1 MADAS
6 QIELIRDAARKFAE
20 DHPPKKGESLKDVSA
35 ETLSGMRQLGWFGML
50 VPEAYSGFGLD
61 FTSAA
66 AMLQELGRGLA
77 AEPLVGIAVLGVR
90 AIVLS
95 DNDDL
100 KAHLLPQCAEGSCL
114 PAVAWQEA
122 RGEAFDHLPSTT
134 ALRQGKGW
142 ILNGQKR
149 FVLGASFATGFV
161 VSARVDGEAALFWVA
176 RDARGLKLGLER
188 RVDGS
193 QSGVLTLD
201 GVSVEAEAV
210 VGLPGT
216 GRALLAQVLEE
227 ATVMAAAEAHGAL
240 DRACDIT
247 LEYMRTRVQFG
258 RPIGS
263 FQALQHRAVDLHLLR
278 ELTSAAVEA
287 ALATLDETGGA
298 VADACSRSLAASRA
312 KARASF
318 AGLKIGKDAIQFHGA
333 IGYTDEYIIGRYV
346 KRLLV
351 LSAMLGNGEWHRRRL
366 ARLGVDSL
374 LRHGGDGPGMSPGD
388 EQGPVKDWN
397 ALSDEAF
404 RARAMRFFTDNLPP
418 ELRFLSRRPRWSE
431 VKDWYMTLSRGGWLA
446 PGLPVE
452 YGGMGLKPAKQ
463 LIYHE
468 VAAITGAPRLHD
480 QGIGQVSLTLLAC
493 GTEEQRQQ
501 YIPKIMAGEHVWS
514 QGYSEPGSGSDLA
527 SLRTEAR
534 LEGDYFIINGQKI
547 WTSMAH
553 DATHLYTLVRTDKT
567 VKKHAGIS
575 FLLVDLR
582 QPGVTVRPIRNLG
595 GEEEFC
601 EVFLDNVKT
610 HRSNLVGPLNG
621 GWTVAK
627 ALLGFERYIGG
638 SPLRCLLMLRHADAV
653 AKAAGKLDDPV
664 FAETLTQLKLDVL
677 DLSTLYERVCAALA
691 KGDVPGF
698 EVSLLK
704 LLATETAQTISELMV
719 SAVDESGGFYG
730 EQQIGEETV
739 NVLAQYFNNR
749 PTTIFGGT
757 NQVQRNILATRL
769 LKLPNFEK
777 SA

>member
-6 QIELIRDAARKFAE
+6 QIALIRDAARRFAE
-20 DHPPKKGESLKDVSA
+20 DHPPKKGESLKDVA
-35 ETLSGMRQLGWFGML
+35 PDTLAGMRQLGWFGML
-50 VPEAYSGFGLD
+50 VPEAHGGLALD
-61 FTSAA
+61 FASAA
-66 AMLQELGRGLA
+66 AMLEELGRGLA

-90 AIVLS
+90 AIVLA
-95 DNDDL
+95 DNEAL
-100 KAHLLPQCAEGSCL
+100 KARLLPPCAQGTCL

-122 RGEAFDHLPSTT
+122 RGEAFDKLPATT
-134 ALRQGKGW
+134 AVKQGRGW
-142 ILNGQKR
+142 ILNGQKC
-149 FVLGASFATGFV
+149 FVLGAGFATGFV
-161 VSARVDGEAALFWVA
+161 VSANVKGELALFWVE
-176 RDARGLKLGLER
+176 RDARGVTLKLER

-193 QSGVLTLD
+193 QSGVLLLD
-201 GVSVEAEAV
+201 GVAVEEEAV
-210 VGLPGT
+210 LSLPGVARAQLT
-216 GRALLAQVLEE
+216 RALEE
-227 ATVMAAAEAHGAL
+227 TTVMAAAEAHGAL
-240 DRACDIT
+240 DRGCDIT
-247 LEYMRTRVQFG
+247 LDYMRNRVQFG

-287 ALATLDETGGA
+287 ALTVLDGTP
-298 VADACSRSLAASRA
+298 DAQARSIAASRA
-312 KARASF
+312 KARASL

-351 LSAMLGNGEWHRRRL
+351 LSATLGNGEWHRRRL
-366 ARLGVDSL
+366 AHLGVDSL
-374 LRHGGDGPGMSPGD
+374 LRHGGDGLAGVAPA

-418 ELRFLSRRPRWSE
+418 ALRFLSRRPRWSE

-501 YIPKIMAGEHVWS
+501 YIPRIMAGEHVWS

-527 SLRTEAR
+527 SMRTEAR

-664 FAETLTQLKLDVL
+664 FVETLTQLKLDVL

-704 LLATETAQTISELMV
+704 LFATETAQTISELMV
-719 SAVDESGGFYG
+719 SAVDDSGGFYG
-730 EQQIGEETV
+730 DQQIGDETV

>member
-1 MADAS
+1 MSDQS
-6 QIELIRDAARKFAE
+6 QKELIRDAARRFAA
-20 DHPPKKGESLKDVSA
+20 DHPPRKGESLNDVSQQTVA
-35 ETLSGMRQLGWFGML
+35 GMVQLGWFGML
-50 VPEAYSGFGLD
+50 VPEAYQGLGLD
-61 FTSAA
+61 FTTAA
-66 AMLQELGRGLA
+66 AMVEELGQGLA

-90 AIVLS
+90 AIALS
-95 DNDDL
+95 GNEPL
-100 KAHLLPQCAEGSCL
+100 KARLLSQCTEGRCL
-114 PAVAWQEA
+114 PAVAWQEG
-122 RGEAFDHLPSTT
+122 RGDDFDKLPATT
-134 ALRQGKGW
+134 AVKQGGW
-142 ILNGQKR
+142 KLNGGKR
-149 FVLGASFATGFV
+149 FVLGASMATGFV
-161 VSARVDGEAALFWVA
+161 VSASVNGATALFWVERNA
-176 RDARGLKLGLER
+176 SGLDLTLER

-193 QSGVLTLD
+193 QSGLIKLVDVLVPED
-201 GVSVEAEAV
+201 
-210 VGLPGT
+210 
-216 GRALLAQVLEE
+216 ALLAGAGTACAALAQALEE
-227 ATVMAAAEAHGAL
+227 ATVMAAAEAHGVL
-240 DRACDIT
+240 NQACDIT
-247 LEYMRTRVQFG
+247 FEYMRNRVQFG

-278 ELTSAAVEA
+278 ELTSASVEA
-287 ALATLDETGGA
+287 GLATLDGSP
-298 VADACSRSLAASRA
+298 DARARSIAASRA
-312 KARASF
+312 KGRASL

-366 ARLGVDSL
+366 ARYGLDSL
-374 LRHGGDGPGMSPGD
+374 LRHGGDGLSEAVPA
-388 EQGPVKDWN
+388 EQGAVKDWN
-397 ALSDEAF
+397 ALSDDAF
-404 RARAMRFFTDNLPP
+404 RTRAMRFFEDKLPP
-418 ELRFLSRRPRWSE
+418 ALRFLSRRPRWSE

-446 PGLPVE
+446 PGLPVA

-534 LEGDYFIINGQKI
+534 LDGDYFIINGQKI

-653 AKAAGKLDDPV
+653 AKAAGKFDDPV
-664 FAETLTQLKLDVL
+664 FVETLTQLKLDVL

-691 KGDVPGF
+691 KGEVPGF

-719 SAVDESGGFYG
+719 SAVDDSGSFYG
-730 EQQIGEETV
+730 DQQIGAETV

-777 SA
+777 SV